1 MSKTQEATILEHL
14 MAYGSITSWDAI
26 QKYRITRLSAKIY
39 DLKKMG
45 YRIRTDFESNEDTH
59 WARYTLIMDE
69 RGESEQ

>member
-14 MAYGSITSWDAI
+14 MAYGSITSWEAI

-45 YRIRTDFESNEDTH
+45 YRIRTDFESNEETH
-59 WARYTLIMDE
+59 WARYTLIMEDK
-69 RGESEQ
+69 ESDSK